1 MQIQTYTS
9 TRAASTTTINDRVEA
24 ILNGMNFGTDD
35 EAMKKYIKNKL
46 GEQII
51 QRTLLEMLKDIPS
64 EKFSAFLEFIEKD
77 ASQNALYV
85 YLSAIYPQ
93 AEKVIVAKA
102 EEVIREFEAG

>member
-1 MQIQTYTS
+1 MQTQTYTS
-9 TRAASTTTINDRVEA
+9 TTNTTSVNDRVEA
-24 ILNGMNFGTDD
+24 LLNKMNFGTDD
-35 EAMKKYIKNKL
+35 EAMKKYIKGKL

-51 QRTLLEMLKDIPS
+51 QRTLLEMLKDIPA

-93 AEKVIVAKA
+93 ADTIILKKA
-102 EEVIREFEAG
+102 EEVISEFEAG

>member
-1 MQIQTYTS
+1 MQIQTYIPITDNK
-9 TRAASTTTINDRVEA
+9 TIEERVEA

-35 EAMKKYIKNKL
+35 EAMKTYIKNKL

-51 QRTLLEMLKDIPS
+51 QRTLLEMLKDIPA

-93 AEKVIVAKA
+93 ASAVILKKA
-102 EEVIREFEAG
+102 EEVIGEFEAG